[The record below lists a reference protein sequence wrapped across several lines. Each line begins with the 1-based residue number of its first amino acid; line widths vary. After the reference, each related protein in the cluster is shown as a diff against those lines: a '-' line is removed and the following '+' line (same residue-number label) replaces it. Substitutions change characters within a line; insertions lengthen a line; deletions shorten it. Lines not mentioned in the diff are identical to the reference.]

1 MIQHLTLVISI
12 NSSRCALLLPVLSL
26 NLIYLFYMKVPFQCF
41 LCTCE
46 HVLSITDETP
56 TSRPGSRSAVM
67 LPGARPASALASVM
81 SVLMGNP
88 ERLPFSVEPNIGA
101 IEPGAMQNF
110 SIRFSPLEVGQF
122 QGRLF
127 CRYNKSE
134 YSMTELLN
142 LSYIQD
148 FKGL

>member
-1 MIQHLTLVISI
+1 MPCL
-12 NSSRCALLLPVLSL
+12 AYFEFEFDLP
-26 NLIYLFYMKVPFQCF
+26 FYMKVPFQCF

-56 TSRPGSRSAVM
+56 TSRPGSRSAGI

-101 IEPGAMQNF
+101 IEPGALQNF
-110 SIRFSPLEVGQF
+110 NIRFSPLEVGQF
-122 QGRLF
+122 QGRLL
-127 CRYNKSE
+127 CRYNK
-134 YSMTELLN
+134 TDILKN
-142 LSYIQD
+142 KDQPSYITV
-148 FKGL
+148 KK